1 MGDSAGGDRVHG
13 GRNDDVCGAAGRR
26 QPETLK
32 FVVKLDFVALQ
43 TSLLANA
50 D

>member
-1 MGDSAGGDRVHG
+1 MHG